1 MLAKKAIPL
10 ATTGKTLKRS
20 EIMGRLA
27 QRGTVGSELSRPK
40 SVRVVASGIREP
52 ARHKYH
58 AGETVT
64 LVPTRYGANRHG
76 RFEVMRLLP
85 EEQGVNHYRLKS
97 VTDGHERVAREDELA

>member
-1 MLAKKAIPL
+1 MLAKKAAPSPT
-10 ATTGKTLKRS
+10 AGKTLKRS
-20 EIMGRLA
+20 EIVGRLT
-27 QRGTVGSELSRPK
+27 QRASAVDLSRPK
-40 SVRVVASGIREP
+40 PIRTAASGVGEP
-52 ARHKYH
+52 ARHKYQ

>member
-1 MLAKKAIPL
+1 MLAKKAIPSPL
-10 ATTGKTLKRS
+10 AGKKLKRS
-20 EIMGRLA
+20 EIVGRLT
-27 QRGTVGSELSRPK
+27 QRSSAGGDPGRPK
-40 SVRVVASGIREP
+40 TVRAAAPVTAEP

-64 LVPTRYGANRHG
+64 LVPTRYGANRDG
-76 RFEVMRLLP
+76 RFEVVRLLP